1 MDKIIGRKAEVKQVL
16 ECFES
21 DKSELVS
28 VYGRRRVGKTFLIKR
43 CFNEEF
49 DFWFTGIY
57 KATRVQHLTQFQ
69 NVLKE
74 KSGTKIKKLQDWFQA
89 FEALKNYLLS
99 LNKDKVVVF
108 LDEIPWMDTQRATS
122 WQHFLTSG
130 ICGRPVKLFLNFMF
144 VVLQLHG

>member
-1 MDKIIGRKAEVKQVL
+1 MLENTIMDKIIGRKAEIKQVL

-28 VYGRRRVGKTFLIKR
+28 VYGRHRVGKTFLIKR

-69 NVLKE
+69 NVLKYYQTALAF
-74 KSGTKIKKLQDWFQA
+74 SISHKLRHI
-89 FEALKNYLLS
+89 
-99 LNKDKVVVF
+99 VF
-108 LDEIPWMDTQRATS
+108 RWYTY
-122 WQHFLTSG
+122 
-130 ICGRPVKLFLNFMF
+130 
-144 VVLQLHG
+144 